1 GIGAWLARLMVDEG
15 LWTDADVA
23 PLGQDGDAAW
33 ERVLDRVRAFADAAA
48 SRPGLTIVVAEEGG
62 LGLVPQG
69 AGARRYLD
77 LMGEGTQLLAK
88 AADAVQ
94 LVVAGQAIALPQAT
108 RPPRGAPGGRRG
120 GPRHTGPPPHRGGPG
135 GPPGPASGR
144 PGGRRPD
151 RPARARHPRQAPP

>member
-94 LVVAGQAIALPQAT
+94 LVVAGQAIDLTPAA
-108 RPPRGAPGGRRG
+108 PPAAA
-120 GPRHTGPPPHRGGPG
+120 GPG
-135 GPPGPASGR
+135 GGAPA
-144 PGGRRPD
+144 P
-151 RPARARHPRQAPP
+151 